1 MALEATI
8 ITEVADN
15 SELQDMT
22 RRLWF
27 GVCLTTPL
35 LLLTM
40 VAPMAGFDLDRQ
52 LGPMMGWLQAG
63 LATPVVLGAGW
74 PLLKRAAASFR
85 SWHLNMFSL
94 IGVGTSSSFLF
105 SALALLVPE
114 RLPVAFLDHGHAP
127 LYFEPAAVITT
138 LVLLGQVLELRARS
152 KTGEAIRSLL
162 ALAPE
167 TAVMVDP
174 NGTER
179 EVPLGQVKAG
189 DQLRVLPGGRVP
201 VDGQLVSG
209 NSSIDESMISG
220 EALPNEKH
228 PGDQVRAGTLN
239 ENGSFVMLASEV
251 GSGTVLAKIVALV
264 NNASRSQGSSQRL
277 ADRVAAWFVPA
288 VFLASALT
296 FLVWTLLGPEPS
308 FGNAFLASVSV
319 LIVACPCA
327 LGLATPISVMVAMG
341 RGAQQGVLIKDADA
355 LEAMRTIDTL
365 VVDKTGTLTEGRPHV
380 ERFETV
386 STKDRAK
393 LLDIMYSMEKQSE
406 HPLAASVARFAKEQG
421 ARDIGITNFLA
432 LPGLGITGSFGA
444 VPVALGNLALM
455 KQLNIDTHELGSSA
469 NGQITGGESLIF
481 LAMDNSY
488 AGLLRVTD
496 PVRINSKEAVQ
507 ALQHLGIQV
516 ILATGDNSATA
527 ASIASQV
534 GIVDVRSDV
543 LPAEKYQCVLDL
555 QSRHRVVAMAGD
567 GINDAPALAKA
578 NVGIA
583 MGTGADIA
591 MQSASIVL
599 IHGDLMGIVK
609 AKILSQRTITNI
621 RENLGFAF
629 AYNLIGIPVAAGALY
644 PAFGLL
650 LSPMLASV
658 AMALSSVCVI
668 ANALRLRRIS
678 LETAAQG

>member
-1 MALEATI
+1 
-8 ITEVADN
+8 
-15 SELQDMT
+15 
-22 RRLWF
+22 
-27 GVCLTTPL
+27 
-35 LLLTM
+35 
-40 VAPMAGFDLDRQ
+40 
-52 LGPMMGWLQAG
+52 
-63 LATPVVLGAGW
+63 
-74 PLLKRAAASFR
+74 
-85 SWHLNMFSL
+85 
-94 IGVGTSSSFLF
+94 
-105 SALALLVPE
+105 
-114 RLPVAFLDHGHAP
+114 
-127 LYFEPAAVITT
+127 
-138 LVLLGQVLELRARS
+138 
-152 KTGEAIRSLL
+152 
-162 ALAPE
+162 
-167 TAVMVDP
+167 
-174 NGTER
+174 
-179 EVPLGQVKAG
+179 
-189 DQLRVLPGGRVP
+189 VP

-327 LGLATPISVMVAMG
+327 LGLATPISVMVAVG

-380 ERFETV
+380 ERFEIE
-386 STKDRAK
+386 STKDRAR
-393 LLDIMYSMEKQSE
+393 LLDIIYSMEKQSE

-421 ARDIGITNFLA
+421 ARDIEITNFLA
-432 LPGLGITGSFGA
+432 LPGLGITGSFGGG
-444 VPVALGNLALM
+444 PVALGNLALM

-469 NGQITGGESLIF
+469 NGQIAGGESLIF

-496 PVRINSKEAVQ
+496 PVRLNSKAAVQ

-516 ILATGDNSATA
+516 ILATGDNSVTA

-555 QSRHRVVAMAGD
+555 QSRHRKVAMAGD

-629 AYNLIGIPVAAGALY
+629 AYNLVGIPVAAGALY